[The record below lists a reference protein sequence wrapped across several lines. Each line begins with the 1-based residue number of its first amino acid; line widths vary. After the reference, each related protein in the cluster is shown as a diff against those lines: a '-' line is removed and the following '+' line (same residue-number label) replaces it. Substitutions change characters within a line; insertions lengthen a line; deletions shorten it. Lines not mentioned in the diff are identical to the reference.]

1 MLITHWMGRRFC
13 ISRDQSGSCFL
24 YISSQL
30 KCDTITKRSKRVVF
44 SDVMSVHFIHVQNI
58 SNLDI
63 WFCVSFFNIW
73 VTFYYWIWV
82 VKVSIMSVCMLF
94 SGAANEPTIDPW
106 GHKSLLN
113 WNFCKLIAGTLDWC
127 WFCIVGT
134 PSDVWVVVFWRDSV
148 MEMLFEQDNEEKSV
162 ATLVL
167 DTLVKVT
174 LVFIIEKYHV
184 LIWGFFLLKPQEMRC
199 CQNGYGIHVTLSVIT
214 GHCFVRNDLSSD
226 ICVF

>member
-1 MLITHWMGRRFC
+1 MSFVKVSLVSIIVQWIWDPCIHVLPPYSDQHHPLMLITHWMGRRFC

-82 VKVSIMSVCMLF
+82 VSARSFIMSVCLLF
-94 SGAANEPTIDPW
+94 SAAANE
-106 GHKSLLN
+106 
-113 WNFCKLIAGTLDWC
+113 TLQ
-127 WFCIVGT
+127 FPLGV
-134 PSDVWVVVFWRDSV
+134 PK
-148 MEMLFEQDNEEKSV
+148 M
-162 ATLVL
+162 
-167 DTLVKVT
+167 
-174 LVFIIEKYHV
+174 FIE
-184 LIWGFFLLKPQEMRC
+184 LK
-199 CQNGYGIHVTLSVIT
+199 
-214 GHCFVRNDLSSD
+214 
-226 ICVF
+226 